1 MSVPR
6 HVPPLRLAAGAVL
19 VLAATATTAVAP
31 AVADAATPDQIT
43 ALTSLSGSHTAVTL
57 DPATVAALT
66 KLGVSLAPTGTASL
80 SGGSISFPITAGY
93 VEIHSDHAVK
103 PGWIE
108 GSIQHDGSG
117 FSLTGGGT
125 TVTLGNFSVDPG
137 DSLLTGTVDGK
148 AAVPLLSL
156 DGSKVKVSV
165 SGGDVHLDGTVAEL
179 TATAASALDTAF
191 HTTAL
196 AAGLPLGTV
205 HLVADA
211 TAEHPF
217 PASDVAMSVPH
228 LPGGA
233 TTYALT
239 PAALATFAQASVTIA
254 PTGSATETPPGAS
267 GATLS
272 FPVTGGMLVE
282 HKNHAYRPGYIDGS
296 IPHEGSGLTFSGP
309 GGTLA
314 ATNLVFDPG
323 DSLETATVGTD
334 SRFPL
339 LFIDGTNIKAQV
351 AKLTPQAAAR
361 LDQTFATT
369 VFTPYLSL
377 GLMGQGS

>member
-1 MSVPR
+1 LFVPH
-6 HVPPLRLAAGAVL
+6 HVPPVRLAAGAFL
-19 VLAATATTAVAP
+19 LLAATATTTIVP
-31 AVADAATPDQIT
+31 VTVADAATPYQIT
-43 ALTSLSGSHTAVTL
+43 ALTSLSGSHTAVAL
-57 DPATVAALT
+57 DPTTVAALT

-80 SGGSISFPITAGY
+80 SGSTISFPITAGY
-93 VEIHSDHAVK
+93 VEIHSDHSVK
-103 PGWIE
+103 PGWIQ

-148 AAVPLLSL
+148 ADVPLLSL
-156 DGSKVKVSV
+156 DGSKVKVSM
-165 SGGDVHLDGTVAEL
+165 SGGDVDLDGTVAKL
-179 TATAASALDTAF
+179 TAAAASALDAAF
-191 HTTAL
+191 HTTAVV
-196 AAGLPLGTV
+196 AGLPLGTV
-205 HLVADA
+205 HLVANAGAD
-211 TAEHPF
+211 HPF
-217 PASDVAMSVPH
+217 PASDVAMSVPY

-239 PAALATFAQASVTIA
+239 PAALATFASASVTIT
-254 PTGSATETPPGAS
+254 PTGTATETPPGAS

-272 FPVTGGMLVE
+272 FPITGGMVVE
-282 HKNHAYRPGYIDGS
+282 HKNHAYKPGYVDGS
-296 IPHEGSGLTFSGP
+296 IPHEGSGLTFTHGASSV
-309 GGTLA
+309 A

-334 SRFPL
+334 ARFPL
-339 LFIDGTNIKAQV
+339 LFIDGTNIEAQV

-377 GLMGQGS
+377 GLMGQ

>member
-1 MSVPR
+1 LSIPHHPR
-6 HVPPLRLAAGAVL
+6 VRLAAGAVVL
-19 VLAATATTAVAP
+19 LAATATMTIVPATVAG
-31 AVADAATPDQIT
+31 AATPDQIT
-43 ALTSLSGSHTAVTL
+43 ALTSLSGSHTAVAL
-57 DPATVAALT
+57 DPTTVAALT

-80 SGGSISFPITAGY
+80 SGSTISFPITAGY

-103 PGWIE
+103 PGWIQ

-117 FSLTGGGT
+117 FSLTGGGA

-148 AAVPLLSL
+148 ADVPLLSL
-156 DGSKVKVSV
+156 DGSKVKVSM
-165 SGGDVHLDGTVAEL
+165 SGDDVDLDGTVAKL
-179 TATAASALDTAF
+179 TATAASALDAAF

-196 AAGLPLGTV
+196 VAGLPLGTV
-205 HLVADA
+205 HLVANASAD
-211 TAEHPF
+211 HPF
-217 PASDVAMSVPH
+217 PASDVAMSVPY

-239 PAALATFAQASVTIA
+239 PAALATFASAAVTIA
-254 PTGSATETPPGAS
+254 PSGTATETPPGAS

-272 FPVTGGMLVE
+272 FPITGGMVVE
-282 HKNHAYRPGYIDGS
+282 HKNHAYKPGYVDGS
-296 IPHEGSGLTFSGP
+296 IPHEGSGLTFTDQ
-309 GGTLA
+309 GTSLA
-314 ATNLVFDPG
+314 FTNLVFDPG

-334 SRFPL
+334 ARFPL
-339 LFIDGTNIKAQV
+339 LFVDGTNIEAQV

-377 GLMGQGS
+377 GLMG

>member
-1 MSVPR
+1 MPRPVPMF
-6 HVPPLRLAAGAVL
+6 RLVAGAAL
-19 VLAATATTAVAP
+19 LLAATATTTIVP
-31 AVADAATPDQIT
+31 KAVADAATTDQIT
-43 ALTSLSGSHTAVTL
+43 ALTSLSGSHTAVAL
-57 DPATVAALT
+57 DPTTVAALT
-66 KLGVSLAPTGTASL
+66 KLGVSLAPTGSASL

-103 PGWIE
+103 PGWIQ
-108 GSIQHDGSG
+108 GSVQHDGSG
-117 FSLTGGGT
+117 FTLTGGGT

-148 AAVPLLSL
+148 VDVPLLSL

-165 SGGDVHLDGTVAEL
+165 SGGAVHLDGTVAKL
-179 TATAASALDTAF
+179 TATAASALDSAF
-191 HTTAL
+191 HTTAVT
-196 AAGLPLGTV
+196 AGLPLGTV

-211 TAEHPF
+211 SADHPF

-239 PAALATFAQASVTIA
+239 PAALATFASASVTIA

-272 FPVTGGMLVE
+272 FPVTGGMVVE
-282 HKNHAYRPGYIDGS
+282 HKNHAYKPGYVDGS
-296 IPHEGSGLTFSGP
+296 IPHEGSGLTFTHGASSL
-309 GGTLA
+309 T
-314 ATNLVFDPG
+314 ATDLVFDPG
-323 DSLETATVGTD
+323 DSIETATVGTD
-334 SRFPL
+334 ARFPL
-339 LFIDGTNIKAQV
+339 LFIDGTNIEAQV

-369 VFTPYLSL
+369 AFTPYLSL
-377 GLMGQGS
+377 GLMGQ